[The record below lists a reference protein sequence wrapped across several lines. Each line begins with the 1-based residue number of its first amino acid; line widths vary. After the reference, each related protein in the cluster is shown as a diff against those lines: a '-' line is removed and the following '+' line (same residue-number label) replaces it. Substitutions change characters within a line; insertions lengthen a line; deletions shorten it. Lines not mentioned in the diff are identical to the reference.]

1 MARLLISLWK
11 VQVKQMHIELT
22 VKRQTV
28 PDETSYL
35 QTFSYDGD
43 AALTIADWL
52 TEVNRTEA
60 KTNRIAWECGCLEK
74 KCGACAQLNQWD
86 STACVQCIFK
96 RCGKAWEDFTR
107 TALKISIGKRFDCR

>member
-52 TEVNRTEA
+52 CHA
-60 KTNRIAWECGCLEK
+60 
-74 KCGACAQLNQWD
+74 NQWD